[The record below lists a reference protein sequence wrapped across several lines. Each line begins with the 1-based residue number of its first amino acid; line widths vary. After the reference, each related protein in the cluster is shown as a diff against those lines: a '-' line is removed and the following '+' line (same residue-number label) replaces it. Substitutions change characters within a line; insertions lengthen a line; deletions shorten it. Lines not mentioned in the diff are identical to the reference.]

1 MYRGAARRSGRRAGR
16 RAARRTSR
24 RVMRRRAFVAA
35 PLVYR
40 RPVIRRPLGTL
51 LIMGAT
57 AGVAYKLGKREAQ
70 RIQEYTGVP
79 PDQLSEEDLQA
90 AMQDLDIQSQPLDAE
105 DRQALAGAG
114 TPPSGGPA
122 STTPDQAD
130 YIAELGRLAELRD
143 QGIISDEDFEAK
155 KKQLLGL

>member
-1 MYRGAARRSGRRAGR
+1 MFRGGARRTGR

-35 PLVYR
+35 PLMYR

-57 AGVAYKLGKREAQ
+57 AGVAYKLGQAEAR
-70 RIQEYTGVP
+70 RIQEHTGVP

-90 AMQDLDIQSQPLDAE
+90 AMQDLDIQSQPLDAG
-105 DRQALAGAG
+105 DRQAMAATG
-114 TPPSGGPA
+114 TDPTGGPA
-122 STTPDQAD
+122 STAPAQAD

-143 QGIISDEDFEAK
+143 QGIISDGDFEAK